1 MSTEVFSRIIICLLI
16 LTCFILF
23 SVSIIFA
30 ITNCKIDT
38 NQFEWQTYTVMP
50 GDTFWNIMPN
60 TDDYNIRYLIK
71 ITKARNHINDLI
83 AYETIE
89 IPII

>member
-1 MSTEVFSRIIICLLI
+1 MSAKMFSKSIICLLI

-30 ITNCKIDT
+30 MCSCKIDT
-38 NQFEWQTYTVMP
+38 TQFEWQTYKVMP
-50 GDTFWNIMPN
+50 GDTFWNIVPD
-60 TDDYNIRYLIK
+60 TDDYDIRYLIK
-71 ITKARNHINDLI
+71 ITKVHNHINDLI